1 MVGGS
6 GEEHHLNV
14 VMVDLP
20 LPSLPRR
27 AFIRMLFG
35 PDKVAKVAKVVTC
48 SCGERCGV
56 AEEEARKRELWVGS
70 RRGSND
76 TILCRCGLSTI

>member
-1 MVGGS
+1 MTVGGGS

-20 LPSLPRR
+20 LLSLPRR

-35 PDKVAKVAKVVTC
+35 PDKVAKVAKVAKVVTC
-48 SCGERCGV
+48 SCGERCV
-56 AEEEARKRELWVGS
+56 AAEGEARKREGE
-70 RRGSND
+70 
-76 TILCRCGLSTI
+76 